1 MWAQSAKQK
10 TKSQLHNTFKKKEIL
25 SFSVIGSLFSALH
38 IALTWNDNS
47 TRGLI
52 RSINMAAMGALISS
66 LYANGKYHMTH
77 EIMLSSSINRV
88 VTADKG

>member
-25 SFSVIGSLFSALH
+25 SFSVIGSSFSALH
-38 IALTWNDNS
+38 FALTWNHTS

-52 RSINMAAMGALISS
+52 RSINMAALGALISS
-66 LYANGKYHMTH
+66 FYADGKYHTAH
-77 EIMLSSSINRV
+77 ELMLSSSINRV